1 MPDVEAHIRTNTG
14 QMAVTGA
21 VSLPDPELRQLCEL
35 AVDGLVPMFDADQ
48 NLFCYRRKLAGRDL
62 IREGVSHRYSM
73 IALLGLLKCEAAAIA
88 SPINIRNVLNRL
100 IENDDW
106 IDNIGDLGLLLW
118 LCALAS
124 PEHLGK
130 VCSKFDLRQALERFP
145 QAREGRTTEL
155 AWFLAGIAHAVLAS
169 PQHFNALSGPALQTY
184 NLLKGNHGRF
194 GIFGHLAGARTL
206 TGRLRGHIGCFA
218 DQVYPIYALVRF
230 AAAFGDGTAL
240 EMARSCAEAICRLQG
255 PEGQWWWHYDS
266 LCGRVFERYPV
277 FSVHQDG
284 MAPMALLA
292 LAEATR
298 CDFSEPIYK
307 GLRWITGVNELS
319 RDLRDRSS
327 NIIWRSIY
335 PESKY
340 KRYLTGALTFIGHHN
355 ATEHVE
361 NPTIKLECR
370 PYHFGWLLYAFADQ
384 WQSGPGARVSP
395 RCKTEPSRI

>member
-1 MPDVEAHIRTNTG
+1 MPDVEAQFRTNTG
-14 QMAVTGA
+14 QIQVTDAVR
-21 VSLPDPELRQLCEL
+21 LPEPELRQLCEL
-35 AVDGLVPMFDADQ
+35 AVDGLVPMFDPDQ
-48 NLFCYRRKLAGRDL
+48 NLFCYRRKPAGRGL
-62 IREGVSHRYSM
+62 IREGLSHRYSM
-73 IALLGLLKCEAAAIA
+73 IALLGLFKCEASGIA
-88 SPINIRNVLNRL
+88 SPINIRNMVDGLV
-100 IENDDW
+100 ENDAW

-130 VCSKFDLRQALERFP
+130 ICSKFDLRQALERFQ

-155 AWFLAGIAHAVLAS
+155 AWFLAGIAHAVMVS
-169 PQHFNALSGPALQTY
+169 PQHISSLSGAALRTY
-184 NLLKGNHGRF
+184 NLLKGNHGRS
-194 GIFGHLAGARTL
+194 GIFGHLAGRGSL
-206 TGRLRGHIGCFA
+206 TGRFRGHIGCFA

-230 AAAFGDGTAL
+230 ARAFGDGMAV
-240 EMARSCAEAICRLQG
+240 EMARSCADAICRLQG

-266 LCGRVFERYPV
+266 LSGCVFEQYPV

-292 LAEATR
+292 LAEATG
-298 CDFSEPIYK
+298 CDFSKPIYE

-327 NIIWRSIY
+327 NVIWRSIY

-340 KRYLTGALTFIGHHN
+340 KRYLTGALTFIGHGDARRHI
-355 ATEHVE
+355 E
-361 NPTIKLECR
+361 NPTIKFECR

-384 WQSGPGARVSP
+384 WQSAPGGRVPAR
-395 RCKTEPSRI
+395 RQTEPSRI